1 MATYV
6 WSKYTLDTKYTV
18 SVGSSSSD
26 RYNGSDYFTIW
37 SGYNVVDD
45 GNGRYR
51 FECAGTELGGIRS
64 YDLVDY
70 IGWYEYTNSIHI
82 NKITDVYVG
91 GNYCIVSVDSYWA
104 DAVECAGNY
113 IGEVTSSSRESYPDN
128 GSDGYYWYR
137 YKGRLSLEISFIL
150 AYPYEGEE
158 SELNPGD
165 NVGVNWSVKG
175 NGEVTWHPSDPVYSW
190 RFLREFDLSG
200 VWENI
205 YPQTFE
211 YKIIDTLPSEKHKS
225 VRYKIYEDALG
236 EPKYAIS
243 NTLKIVS
250 NSPPSIPSSISVPSS
265 INHGKTITISWGA
278 STDEDGNFSGYE
290 VERLYDSGS
299 WERIYRGTARS
310 FSHTIPRNTYK
321 KVQYRVRAYDTE
333 SDYSGYR
340 TSSVCTIIN
349 NRAPNSPSAI
359 SIPDTI
365 VADGISTFTVSW
377 KASTDPDGNLSGYI
391 LERSFDGQ
399 VFSQIYKGPLTEFTE
414 TTLKI
419 GEHTSVQYRVRA
431 YDTDNAY
438 SAYVTTAIKQI
449 VNNHAP
455 EIISSTHQNNQ
466 DIGEVY
472 DDGIQVAY
480 SVTDEDNDAVTAYE
494 LINSKLIREYSPNLG
509 NENILNLTGDDWKKV
524 LNGENI
530 TRIEATDGKSAMMFT
545 IRFTK
550 KVHHVR
556 VSLKNPLSNGYPITL
571 CKLVVEG
578 NIPEDAIYKVE
589 VTNNGRDDEPIWEDC
604 TDAVRKRIYYRFKN
618 SVHEKGWGLKFRIY
632 CKRGKNGESQAGG
645 YILFVNGVYG

>member
-6 WSKYTLDTKYTV
+6 WSKYTLDERYYLSWSSYTERAHDL
-18 SVGSSSSD
+18 SNQLRFYTSYTFDSNTGIISPVGERVFTNVFHSD
-26 RYNGSDYFTIW
+26 
-37 SGYNVVDD
+37 
-45 GNGRYR
+45 
-51 FECAGTELGGIRS
+51 E
-64 YDLVDY
+64 Y
-70 IGWYEYTNSIHI
+70 IGWCNVVSDRGDRVEILRKADIYGNYAYLTYDVGDSESEYVP
-82 NKITDVYVG
+82 DVYLG
-91 GNYCIVSVDSYWA
+91 Q
-104 DAVECAGNY
+104 
-113 IGEVTSSSRESYPDN
+113 VTSSSRYYYPDN
-128 GSDGYYWYR
+128 GEDDGYWYIYQGIIPSIPSKITCSPPDTVKSGNVVKIEWSASDGDGYR
-137 YKGRLSLEISFIL
+137 LYREF
-150 AYPYEGEE
+150 
-158 SELNPGD
+158 N
-165 NVGVNWSVKG
+165 G
-175 NGEVTWHPSDPVYSW
+175 NGTWIQIYSGK
-190 RFLREFDLSG
+190 ELSF
-200 VWENI
+200 
-205 YPQTFE
+205 T
-211 YKIIDTLPSEKHKS
+211 DTIPKSNYSS
-225 VRYKIYEDALG
+225 VRYRVTSYNDLG
-236 EPKYAIS
+236 ESLYQTAPSITVI
-243 NTLKIVS
+243 N
-250 NSPPSIPSSISVPSS
+250 NSPPSIPSRISVPSS
-265 INHGKTITISWGA
+265 INHGNTIKISWGA

-290 VERLYDSGS
+290 VERLYDFGS
-299 WERIYRGTARS
+299 WERIYRGTAKS
-310 FSHTIPRNTYK
+310 TSHTIPRNTYK
-321 KVQYRVRAYDTE
+321 KVQYRVRAYDAE

-359 SIPDTI
+359 SIPDMI
-365 VADGISTFTVSW
+365 VADGVSTFTVSW
-377 KASTDPDGNLSGYI
+377 KASTDSDGNLSGYI

-494 LINSKLIREYSPNLG
+494 LINNKLIREYSPNLG

-578 NIPEDAIYKVE
+578 NIPEDAVYKVE

-604 TDAVRKRIYYRFKN
+604 TDAVRKGIYYRFKN

-632 CKRGKNGESQAGG
+632 CKRGKNGESQTGG